1 MRELQAKPPL
11 SPCPGTAVAPGSFRN
26 VSDDTGRKEMTMTS
40 KRSHAIWMLAGLLV
54 ASTPAWA
61 QRGTYERDGA
71 FRLHLG
77 AFQPEG
83 DSEYWDDKFE
93 DFTGD
98 IDEMEKIGRASCRER
113 V

>member
-1 MRELQAKPPL
+1 
-11 SPCPGTAVAPGSFRN
+11 
-26 VSDDTGRKEMTMTS
+26 MTS

-77 AFQPEG
+77 AF
-83 DSEYWDDKFE
+83 
-93 DFTGD
+93 
-98 IDEMEKIGRASCRER
+98 
-113 V
+113 